1 MQILRR
7 LMLVGVATTF
17 FTPILLH
24 AYDNEEQI
32 RARQALEE
40 KMNQL
45 DAQPVTTNAA
55 PPPAAP
61 AKPKPAA
68 TKPVVKPQPPAQ
80 ASTPPPQKKAPP
92 ATPVTTSQPQ
102 KQAPPTQPVAQ
113 PAPIV
118 KSAPPTPAPAAKP
131 AAPAAPTYSSL
142 PAAPSADTQTSTK
155 LDTALNTKMMQTEPA
170 PAGSNLS
177 AETSQPWSVPFTPN
191 NQNPGAP
198 AQPAPT
204 HKHSHTQAETPPI
217 IEPSPA
223 IPTMPAPPT
232 GLSSTKQEKLDHLL
246 QLYRADQIT
255 PQEYHDQRAKIL
267 AEP

>member
-7 LMLVGVATTF
+7 FMLAGMAATF

-24 AYDNEEQI
+24 AYDNEAQL

-45 DAQPVTTNAA
+45 DAQPGPTNAA
-55 PPPAAP
+55 PPAAEP

-80 ASTPPPQKKAPP
+80 APAPQAQKKAPP
-92 ATPVTTSQPQ
+92 ATPATTSQPQ
-102 KQAPPTQPVAQ
+102 KQIPSTQPAAQ

-118 KSAPPTPAPAAKP
+118 KSAPSTPAPAAKP
-131 AAPAAPTYSSL
+131 APPAAPTYSSV
-142 PAAPSADTQTSTK
+142 PVTGTADTQTSTK
-155 LDTALNTKMMQTEPA
+155 LDAALNTKMMQTEPA
-170 PAGSNLS
+170 PAVSNPQ
-177 AETSQPWSVPFTPN
+177 AETSKPWTQPYTAAPQRPVAQTQMQMPPTK
-191 NQNPGAP
+191 AP
-198 AQPAPT
+198 AQT
-204 HKHSHTQAETPPI
+204 VL
-217 IEPSPA
+217 
-223 IPTMPAPPT
+223 TMPAPPT
-232 GLSSTKQEKLDHLL
+232 GLSATKQEKLDHLL

-255 PQEYHDQRAKIL
+255 PEEYHDQRAKIL